1 MKKKTSDIQKSVM
14 QQISSG
20 HVRMHSKLYFILITV
35 IMIGAGL
42 AGGVLF
48 AYLVSI
54 AAYGIRIETA
64 LTPAYGAR
72 ANLADALAA
81 FPWWLLIIAVAFIA
95 LAVWL
100 MRRYGR
106 AYRHSLTAIVL
117 TFLLV
122 STALGI
128 GFSFTDINGHDD
140 GQQNTRG
147 RGTHLET
154 DVK

>member
-20 HVRMHSKLYFILITV
+20 HVRMHSKLYFVLITAL
-35 IMIGAGL
+35 MIAAGL

-48 AYLVSI
+48 AYVVSI

-64 LTPAYGAR
+64 ITPAYGAR
-72 ANLADALAA
+72 ENLAEALAA
-81 FPWWLLIIAVAFIA
+81 FPWWLLILAVALIA

-100 MRRYGR
+100 MRRYRR

-117 TFLLV
+117 TFVLV
-122 STALGI
+122 SAALGV

-140 GQQNTRG
+140 SQQNMHG
-147 RGTHLET
+147 RGAYIQT

>member
-72 ANLADALAA
+72 ANLANALAA
-81 FPWWLLIIAVAFIA
+81 FPWWLLLLAISLIV

-106 AYRHSLTAIVL
+106 AYRYSQTAIIL

-128 GFSFTDINGHDD
+128 GFSFAGVGGHDD
-140 GQQNTRG
+140 GQQNMRG
-147 RGTHLET
+147 RGAYIQT
-154 DVK
+154 DMK